1 MKMSQLL
8 NLYLF
13 LYNSLQACGWAI
25 SLIRVLSSFICTT
38 SVTSA
43 YASAGELI
51 CLLQTVALLET
62 IHGAI
67 GIVPNG
73 ALFPLLQWFGRTH
86 CVVAVAHGVEEVQ
99 ENASIFI
106 IFVAWCVT
114 EVVRYPN
121 YALNCFSTS
130 PYILTYLRYTL
141 FIVLYPTGFLSE
153 LWLMYKALPFIKKKK
168 LYEGL
173 FAGLPFGYSGFI
185 LAVICLYPLI
195 FPKMYLHM
203 FKQRR
208 SKLGKYH
215 IKKAS

>member
-1 MKMSQLL
+1 MSQLL

-13 LYNSLQACGWAI
+13 LYNLLQAFGWEI
-25 SLIRVLSSFICTT
+25 SLVKVLSSFICTK
-38 SVTSA
+38 SGTSA

-51 CLLQTVALLET
+51 CLLQTLALLET

-73 ALFPLLQWFGRTH
+73 VLFPLLQWIGRTH

-99 ENASIFI
+99 ENTSIFI
-106 IFVAWCVT
+106 IFVAWSIT

-121 YALNCFSTS
+121 YALNCFGTS
-130 PYILTYLRYTL
+130 PLILTYLRYTL
-141 FIVLYPTGFLSE
+141 FIVLYPTGFVSE
-153 LWLMYKALPFIKKKK
+153 LWLMYKALPFIKKKN
-168 LYEGL
+168 LYAGF
-173 FAGLPFGYSGFI
+173 FAYLPFSYSGFV
-185 LAVICLYPLI
+185 LVMICVYPFV

-208 SKLGKYH
+208 TKLGKYQM
-215 IKKAS
+215 KKVT

>member
-1 MKMSQLL
+1 MSQLL

-13 LYNSLQACGWAI
+13 LYNLLQACGWGIA
-25 SLIRVLSSFICTT
+25 LIKVLSNFMCTK
-38 SVTSA
+38 SVNSA

-51 CLLQTVALLET
+51 CLLQSLALLET

-73 ALFPLLQWFGRTH
+73 MLFPLLQWIGRTH
-86 CVVAVAHGVEEVQ
+86 VVVAVAHGIEEVQ
-99 ENASIFI
+99 DNKSIFI
-106 IFVAWCVT
+106 IFVAWCIT

-121 YALNCFSTS
+121 YALNCFGTS

-153 LWLMYKALPFIKKKK
+153 LWLMYKALPFIKKKN

-173 FAGLPFGYSGFI
+173 FAGLPFSFSAFV
-185 LAVICLYPLI
+185 LAMICVYPFI

-215 IKKAS
+215 MKKVT

>member
-1 MKMSQLL
+1 MFDTRNMKMSQLL

-25 SLIRVLSSFICTT
+25 SLIRVLSSFISTT

-43 YASAGELI
+43 YASSGELI

-86 CVVAVAHGVEEVQ
+86 CVVAVAHGVK
-99 ENASIFI
+99 
-106 IFVAWCVT
+106 

-121 YALNCFSTS
+121 YALNCFGTS

-173 FAGLPFGYSGFI
+173 FAGLPFGYSGFV